1 MFLTI
6 LTFLSAIAISL
17 IAAGYSI
24 LGLATLFAG
33 AAVPIIAMGSALEVG
48 KLVAASWLYH
58 NWRSDIPR
66 ALKAYLFSAIIIL
79 IFITSIG
86 IFGFLSKAH
95 LDQVK
100 PTAGNTEQIALI
112 DKQIKQE
119 EMIIERAERTLNQ
132 LDKALDVYIDK
143 EYVSRGLKERKK
155 QKEERDLLNKSI
167 DEAMDK
173 IADLNNSKSSITI
186 EQLKLEADVGP
197 LKYVAEL
204 IYGDNAK
211 DHFDSAVRIIILILI
226 FVFDPLAV
234 LLLIAANISLRQWRM
249 KRNLGKELKKQNL
262 ESRLGLAQQR
272 IKKYKERQKDFRK
285 ILGKEISEL
294 DPDEI
299 KVKLNQIYDWN
310 DKKQCLT
317 TTIESDIIYTMITID
332 DIKRLNLP
340 KLTPDQIRRISNAE
354 NTCKNATTNWAKNY
368 WFNVFK
374 KLCTDYNCM
383 DYFRKVIH

>member
-1 MFLTI
+1 MFLTLI
-6 LTFLSAIAISL
+6 TFISAISISL

-33 AAVPIIAMGSALEVG
+33 AYVPIIAMGSALEVG

-58 NWRSDIPR
+58 NWRRNIPKS
-66 ALKAYLFSAIIIL
+66 LKAYLFTSIIVL
-79 IFITSIG
+79 IFITSVG

-112 DKQIKQE
+112 DKKIRQE
-119 EMIIERAERTLNQ
+119 EKIIERAEKTLAQ

-143 EYVSRGLKERKK
+143 EYVSRGLKERNK

-167 DEAMDK
+167 DEAMAK
-173 IADLNNSKSSITI
+173 IADLNNSKSSINI

-234 LLLIAANISLRQWRM
+234 LLLIAANISLNQWRD
-249 KRNLGKELKKQNL
+249 KRDENKTDTMERALRRIEVLENRNRRLKIYKDLTKEFGDN
-262 ESRLGLAQQR
+262 
-272 IKKYKERQKDFRK
+272 
-285 ILGKEISEL
+285 
-294 DPDEI
+294 PDEI
-299 KVKLNQIYDWN
+299 KLKLSQIYDWN
-310 DKKQCLT
+310 NDK
-317 TTIESDIIYTMITID
+317 
-332 DIKRLNLP
+332 N
-340 KLTPDQIRRISNAE
+340 
-354 NTCKNATTNWAKNY
+354 
-368 WFNVFK
+368 
-374 KLCTDYNCM
+374 
-383 DYFRKVIH
+383 

>member
-1 MFLTI
+1 MFLTL
-6 LTFLSAIAISL
+6 LTFISAIAISL

-58 NWRSDIPR
+58 NWREGIPR

-79 IFITSIG
+79 VFITSIG

-95 LDQVK
+95 LDQVR
-100 PTAGNTEQIALI
+100 PTGNNAVQIALI
-112 DKQIKQE
+112 DKQINQQQL
-119 EMIIERAERTLNQ
+119 IIDRSENTLDR
-132 LDKALDVYIDK
+132 LDKALDVYISK

-155 QKEERDLLNKSI
+155 QKEERDLLNAEIKK
-167 DEAMDK
+167 AMDE
-173 IADLNNSKSSITI
+173 IARLTTEKSNIEI
-186 EQLKLEADVGP
+186 EQLKIEADVGP

-234 LLLIAANISLRQWRM
+234 LLLIAANISLRQWRT
-249 KRNLGKELKKQNL
+249 KRNEKQKIKDEEEKSAKKQKDWQKEAINAKVRAKNYRDKQKIYKDFFNKLGKRQLTNRDYEDFFSNMGAEELKNL
-262 ESRLGLAQQR
+262 G
-272 IKKYKERQKDFRK
+272 
-285 ILGKEISEL
+285 L

-299 KVKLNQIYDWN
+299 RLKL
-310 DKKQCLT
+310 
-317 TTIESDIIYTMITID
+317 
-332 DIKRLNLP
+332 
-340 KLTPDQIRRISNAE
+340 DQIME
-354 NTCKNATTNWAKNY
+354 
-368 WFNVFK
+368 FNDPNNNPNK
-374 KLCTDYNCM
+374 
-383 DYFRKVIH
+383 

>member
-1 MFLTI
+1 MFLTLI
-6 LTFLSAIAISL
+6 TFISAISISL

-33 AAVPIIAMGSALEVG
+33 AYVPIIAMGSALEVG

-58 NWRSDIPR
+58 NWRRNIPKS
-66 ALKAYLFSAIIIL
+66 LKTYLFTSIIVL
-79 IFITSIG
+79 VFITSVG

-112 DKQIKQE
+112 DKKIRQE
-119 EMIIERAERTLNQ
+119 EKIIERAEKTLAQ

-143 EYVSRGLKERKK
+143 EYVSRGLKERNK

-167 DEAMDK
+167 DEAMAK
-173 IADLNNSKSSITI
+173 IADLNNSKSSINI

-234 LLLIAANISLRQWRM
+234 LLLIAANISLNQWRD
-249 KRNLGKELKKQNL
+249 KRDENKTDTMERALRRIEVLENRNRRLKIYKDLTKEFGDN
-262 ESRLGLAQQR
+262 
-272 IKKYKERQKDFRK
+272 
-285 ILGKEISEL
+285 
-294 DPDEI
+294 PDEI
-299 KVKLNQIYDWN
+299 KLKLSQIYDWN
-310 DKKQCLT
+310 NDK
-317 TTIESDIIYTMITID
+317 
-332 DIKRLNLP
+332 N
-340 KLTPDQIRRISNAE
+340 
-354 NTCKNATTNWAKNY
+354 
-368 WFNVFK
+368 
-374 KLCTDYNCM
+374 
-383 DYFRKVIH
+383 

>member
-1 MFLTI
+1 MFLT
-6 LTFLSAIAISL
+6 LVTFISAISISL

-33 AAVPIIAMGSALEVG
+33 AYVPIIAMGSALEVG

-58 NWRSDIPR
+58 NWRSNIPKS
-66 ALKAYLFSAIIIL
+66 LKAYLFTSIIVL
-79 IFITSIG
+79 IFITSVG

-100 PTAGNTEQIALI
+100 PTAGNTEQIELI
-112 DKQIKQE
+112 DKKIKQE
-119 EMIIERAERTLNQ
+119 EKIIERAEKTLAQ

-143 EYVSRGLKERKK
+143 EYVSRGLKERNK

-167 DEAMDK
+167 DEAMEK
-173 IADLNNSKSSITI
+173 IANLNNSKSSINI

-234 LLLIAANISLRQWRM
+234 LLLIAANISLNQWRD
-249 KRNLGKELKKQNL
+249 KRDEAKTDTMDRALKRIEVLENRNKRLKIYKDLTKEFGDN
-262 ESRLGLAQQR
+262 
-272 IKKYKERQKDFRK
+272 
-285 ILGKEISEL
+285 
-294 DPDEI
+294 PDEI
-299 KVKLNQIYDWN
+299 KLKLNQIYDWN
-310 DKKQCLT
+310 NDK
-317 TTIESDIIYTMITID
+317 
-332 DIKRLNLP
+332 N
-340 KLTPDQIRRISNAE
+340 
-354 NTCKNATTNWAKNY
+354 
-368 WFNVFK
+368 
-374 KLCTDYNCM
+374 
-383 DYFRKVIH
+383 